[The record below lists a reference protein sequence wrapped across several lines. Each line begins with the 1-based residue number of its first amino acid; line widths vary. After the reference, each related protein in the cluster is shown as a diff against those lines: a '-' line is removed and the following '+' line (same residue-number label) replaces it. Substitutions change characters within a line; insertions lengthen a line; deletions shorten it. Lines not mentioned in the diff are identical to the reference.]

1 MFSALFFAGTF
12 VVKAQ
17 DVPMAV
23 LQKGDDTQCFYGSG
37 SFCDACKAADHGDII
52 TLSEGIFTAP
62 TITKAVSI
70 FGSGADLVTDTI
82 AKPLTR
88 MNGDIHIAVDSVD
101 GKPATGL
108 YMEGILSDEEVW
120 VEHHLEQASFAKCRF
135 KNFNFYASADT
146 TMTTSQMCNFYQ
158 CRFAGY
164 LEPGDANA
172 LAIHNSVIN
181 DIGRNTSESTVN
193 VFNCVVINTSNQL
206 QNAVFKNSYFYAV
219 RISGSYRIH
228 SGGSKNNTCGNSSMF
243 SNCTV
248 HLSCSAFN
256 CLDNYLNTN
265 VNKFK
270 NVTIKVSM
278 YYGNTSDGYNPFKRS
293 TTSYS
298 DTNSY
303 ELTDEAKTKYLG
315 TDGNPIC
322 LYGGD
327 YPYTTRPSVPY
338 IVEKNIGTKSENGKL
353 KVSVKVAVP
362 GASL

>member
-1 MFSALFFAGTF
+1 MFSALFSAGTF
-12 VVKAQ
+12 VAKAQ

-88 MNGDIHIAVDSVD
+88 VNGDIHIAVDSVD

-181 DIGRNTSESTVN
+181 DIGFNTGESTVN
-193 VFNCVVINTSNQL
+193 IFNCVVVNTSNQL
-206 QNAVFKNSYFYAV
+206 QNAVFKNSFFGAL
-219 RISGSYRIH
+219 RISNALFHSNGESVTSSLYDGIH
-228 SGGSKNNTCGNSSMF
+228 S
-243 SNCTV
+243 
-248 HLSCSAFN
+248 SCSAFN
-256 CLDNYLNTN
+256 CLESSVNTQD
-265 VNKFK
+265 NKFY
-270 NVTIKVSM
+270 NVIVKVNM
-278 YYGNTSDGYNPFKRS
+278 YYGIGGTSHPFTFFS
-293 TTSYS
+293 FSYS
-298 DTNSY
+298 DTSPY
-303 ELTDEAKTKYLG
+303 KLMDDAKTKYIG

-327 YPYTTRPSVPY
+327 HPYTTRPSVPY

>member
-88 MNGDIHIAVDSVD
+88 VNGDIHIAVDSVD

-181 DIGRNTSESTVN
+181 DIGHNTNESTVN
-193 VFNCVVINTSNQL
+193 IFNCVVINTSNQL
-206 QNAVFKNSYFYAV
+206 QNAMFKNSYLYAV
-219 RISGSYRIH
+219 RDCFSLFH
-228 SGGSKNNTCGNSSMF
+228 STQKSNHYSMYLH
-243 SNCTV
+243 S
-248 HLSCSAFN
+248 SCSAFY
-256 CLDNYLNTN
+256 CLNPMYEIVASSMAPN
-265 VNKFK
+265 NKFA
-270 NVTIKVSM
+270 TLSIKENIM
-278 YYGNTSDGYNPFKRS
+278 YYGISPYNPFKTS

-303 ELTDEAKTKYLG
+303 ELSDEAKTKYLG

-327 YPYTTRPSVPY
+327 YPYTTHPSVPY
-338 IVEKNIGTKSENGKL
+338 IIEKNIGTKSENGKL

>member
-1 MFSALFFAGTF
+1 MFSALFSAGTF
-12 VVKAQ
+12 VAKAQ

-88 MNGDIHIAVDSVD
+88 MNGDIHVAVDSVD

-146 TMTTSQMCNFYQ
+146 TMTTSKMCNFFQ
-158 CRFAGY
+158 CRFADY

-172 LAIHNSVIN
+172 LAVHNSVIAF
-181 DIGRNTSESTVN
+181 IGNNTSESTVN
-193 VFNCVVINTSNQL
+193 IFNCVVIHASDAL
-206 QNAVFKNSYFYAV
+206 YNAVFKNSYCYGMTQRKWGFHSHST
-219 RISGSYRIH
+219 SG
-228 SGGSKNNTCGNSSMF
+228 TSSVYLD
-243 SNCTV
+243 S
-248 HLSCSAFN
+248 SCFAFN
-256 CLDNYLNTN
+256 CFSYGGNYDDNLFYKLT
-265 VNKFK
+265 FK
-270 NVTIKVSM
+270 IDM
-278 YYGNTSDGYNPFKRS
+278 YYGNRSTPFKTS
-293 TTSYS
+293 TYLYS
-298 DTNSY
+298 DTDSY
-303 ELTDEAKTKYLG
+303 ELSDEAKTKYIG

>member
-12 VVKAQ
+12 VTKAQ

-70 FGSGADLVTDTI
+70 FGSGADLVADTI

-88 MNGDIHIAVDSVD
+88 VNGDIHIAVDSVD
-101 GKPATGL
+101 GKPAAGL

-164 LEPGDANA
+164 LELGDADA

-181 DIGRNTSESTVN
+181 DIGHNTNESTVN
-193 VFNCVVINTSNQL
+193 IFNCVVINTSNQL
-206 QNAVFKNSYFYAV
+206 QNAMFKNSYLYAV
-219 RISGSYRIH
+219 RNTNYIFH
-228 SGGSKNNTCGNSSMF
+228 SKQVARYYASQGNRNYMLH
-243 SNCTV
+243 V
-248 HLSCSAFN
+248 SCSAFN
-256 CLDNYLNTN
+256 CSDSNDVFAECKFYLLS
-265 VNKFK
+265 VNI
-270 NVTIKVSM
+270 NL
-278 YYGNTSDGYNPFKRS
+278 YQAPWGGYDPFKTS
-293 TTSYS
+293 ITSYS

-303 ELTDEAKTKYLG
+303 ELRDNIKTKYLG

-327 YPYTTRPSVPY
+327 YPYTTCPSVPY

>member
-1 MFSALFFAGTF
+1 MKKLVLMFSALFFAGTF
-12 VVKAQ
+12 VAKAQ

-70 FGSGADLVTDTI
+70 FGSGADLVADTI
-82 AKPLTR
+82 EKPLTR
-88 MNGDIHIAVDSVD
+88 MNGDIHVAVDSVD

-108 YMEGILSDEEVW
+108 YMEGIFSNEEVW
-120 VEHHLEQASFAKCRF
+120 VEQHLEQASFAKCRF
-135 KNFNFYASADT
+135 KDFNFYASADT
-146 TMTTSQMCNFYQ
+146 TMTTSKMCNFFQ

-172 LAIHNSVIN
+172 LAVHNSVIN
-181 DIGRNTSESTVN
+181 NIGFNTGESTVN
-193 VFNCVVINTSNQL
+193 IFNCVVFHTSTRL
-206 QNAVFKNSYFYAV
+206 QNAVFKNSYVCWGRPSNEFH
-219 RISGSYRIH
+219 SDQSLSFNELIH
-228 SGGSKNNTCGNSSMF
+228 S
-243 SNCTV
+243 
-248 HLSCSAFN
+248 SCSAFN
-256 CLDNYLNTN
+256 CFSSEEDNTN
-265 VNKFK
+265 
-270 NVTIKVSM
+270 NVFYNLTVKINM
-278 YYGNTSDGYNPFKRS
+278 YYSSNNVHYPFKYYFANYVYPY
-293 TTSYS
+293 YS
-298 DTNSY
+298 DIIPY
-303 ELTDEAKTKYLG
+303 ELTDDAKTKYLG

>member
-1 MFSALFFAGTF
+1 MFSALFSAGTF
-12 VVKAQ
+12 VAKAQ

-70 FGSGADLVTDTI
+70 FGSGADLVADTI
-82 AKPLTR
+82 EKPLTR
-88 MNGDIHIAVDSVD
+88 MNGDIHVAVDSVD

-172 LAIHNSVIN
+172 LAVHNSVIN

-193 VFNCVVINTSNQL
+193 VFNCVVITTSTQL
-206 QNAVFKNSYFYAV
+206 KNAVFNNSYLYAV
-219 RISGSYRIH
+219 RKGSIFHTRGGSATNNSAGSGYLIH
-228 SGGSKNNTCGNSSMF
+228 S
-243 SNCTV
+243 
-248 HLSCSAFN
+248 SCSAFN
-256 CLDNYLNTN
+256 CLDSNSGNIGSIFY
-265 VNKFK
+265 
-270 NVTIKVSM
+270 NVTIRRNL
-278 YYGNTSDGYNPFKRS
+278 YFNGITSFKTS
-293 TTSYS
+293 AKSYS
-298 DTNSY
+298 DTDSY
-303 ELTDEAKTKYLG
+303 ELSDEAKTKYLG

>member
-1 MFSALFFAGTF
+1 MFSALFSAGTF
-12 VVKAQ
+12 VAKAQ
-17 DVPMAV
+17 DAPMAV

-82 AKPLTR
+82 EKPLTR
-88 MNGDIHIAVDSVD
+88 VNGDIHIAVDSVD

-135 KNFNFYASADT
+135 KNFNFYASVDT

-181 DIGRNTSESTVN
+181 IIGSNTNESTVN
-193 VFNCVVINTSNQL
+193 IFNCVLIAASNQL
-206 QNAVFKNSYFYAV
+206 YNAMFKNLYLYTV
-219 RISGSYRIH
+219 RNFSSGHAFH
-228 SGGSKNNTCGNSSMF
+228 STSTILSFLHS
-243 SNCTV
+243 
-248 HLSCSAFN
+248 SCSAFN
-256 CLDNYLNTN
+256 SLNSRGNNTDNNFY
-265 VNKFK
+265 K
-270 NVTIKVSM
+270 VTIKVNM
-278 YYGNTSDGYNPFKRS
+278 YYDLNGYNPFKTS

-303 ELTDEAKTKYLG
+303 ELSDEAKTKFLG

-327 YPYTTRPSVPY
+327 YPYTTHPSVPY
-338 IVEKNIGTKSENGKL
+338 IVEKNISTKSENGKL

>member
-1 MFSALFFAGTF
+1 MFSALFSAGTF

-37 SFCDACKAADHGDII
+37 AFSDACKAADHGDII

-70 FGSGADLVTDTI
+70 FGSGADLIADTI

-120 VEHHLEQASFAKCRF
+120 VEQHLEQASFAKCRF

-172 LAIHNSVIN
+172 LVVHNSVIN
-181 DIGRNTSESTVN
+181 DIGPNTNESTVN
-193 VFNCVVINTSNQL
+193 IFNCVLIATSYQL
-206 QNAVFKNSYFYAV
+206 QNVMFKNSYLYAV
-219 RISGSYRIH
+219 RLSSIFHSKAGIH
-228 SGGSKNNTCGNSSMF
+228 QYNINGIGYFLYS
-243 SNCTV
+243 
-248 HLSCSAFN
+248 SCSAFN
-256 CLDNYLNTN
+256 CLDTYSDNSS
-265 VNKFK
+265 NKFK
-270 NVTIKVSM
+270 NVTIKVGM
-278 YYGNTSDGYNPFKRS
+278 YYGNNIGFSPFKTS
-293 TTSYS
+293 TNSYS
-298 DTNSY
+298 DTYSY
-303 ELTDEAKTKYLG
+303 ELTDDAKTKYLG

>member
-1 MFSALFFAGTF
+1 MFSALFSAGTF

-37 SFCDACKAADHGDII
+37 SFCDACKVADHGDII

-88 MNGDIHIAVDSVD
+88 VNGDIHIAVDSVD
-101 GKPATGL
+101 GKSATGL

-135 KNFNFYASADT
+135 KNFNFYTSADT

-206 QNAVFKNSYFYAV
+206 QNTMFKNSYLYAV
-219 RISGSYRIH
+219 RISGSRFH
-228 SGGSKNNTCGNSSMF
+228 SNGNSAF
-243 SNCTV
+243 CPVGVYSNCKV
-248 HLSCSAFN
+248 HLSCSVFN
-256 CLDNYLNTN
+256 CLDSYDSSST
-265 VNKFK
+265 NKFE
-270 NVTIKVSM
+270 NVTIKVGM
-278 YYGNTSDGYNPFKRS
+278 YYGIGSSYNPFKTS

-303 ELTDEAKTKYLG
+303 ELSDEAKTKYLG

-327 YPYTTRPSVPY
+327 YPYTTHPSVPY

-362 GASL
+362 GTSL